1 MKSRFT
7 LGAFVFLLALSS
19 HLASAGTI
27 ITNLPDAAAI
37 VNIDARVDGSDLLN
51 QALWRSPF
59 STAGVGQL
67 LRLNVTPGM
76 YQFRVIDPID
86 AKALFPSLT
95 PTETNQIFTAWTY
108 NSPWVTDYLVF
119 DSAAATNNTIYQLF
133 DGAFGVRAF
142 GNASDAY
149 HGVISDGYADVLR
162 VGPLGR
168 NSTNYVTHYTFTNDV
183 TLIFVIPDNILND
196 NNGGVSVLVRPVVP
210 LSITA
215 SGGSALLTWPTNHA
229 EQYYLEQK
237 TNLNDAT
244 WSTVSD
250 PVSIVNSNY
259 AVTVSLNPS
268 HRFFRLHH
276 L

>member
-1 MKSRFT
+1 
-7 LGAFVFLLALSS
+7 
-19 HLASAGTI
+19 
-27 ITNLPDAAAI
+27 
-37 VNIDARVDGSDLLN
+37 
-51 QALWRSPF
+51 
-59 STAGVGQL
+59 
-67 LRLNVTPGM
+67 
-76 YQFRVIDPID
+76 
-86 AKALFPSLT
+86 
-95 PTETNQIFTAWTY
+95 
-108 NSPWVTDYLVF
+108 
-119 DSAAATNNTIYQLF
+119 
-133 DGAFGVRAF
+133 
-142 GNASDAY
+142 
-149 HGVISDGYADVLR
+149 
-162 VGPLGR
+162 
-168 NSTNYVTHYTFTNDV
+168 
-183 TLIFVIPDNILND
+183 TLIFVIPDNILSD